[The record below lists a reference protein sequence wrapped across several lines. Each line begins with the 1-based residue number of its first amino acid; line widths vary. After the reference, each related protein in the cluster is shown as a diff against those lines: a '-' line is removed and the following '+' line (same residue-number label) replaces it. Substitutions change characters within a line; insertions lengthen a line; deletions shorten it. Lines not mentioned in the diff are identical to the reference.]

1 MIPQRRRSG
10 EGVDSETPTNPSKSK
25 ISGIAVASPNGNSNS
40 NGNSSSNS
48 NGIETLVT
56 KPSLVSAFRK
66 NRRMLWMLLVLAL
79 AAYWLGL
86 KEEQLLDEEHYEDAR
101 KEYLKRNSHH
111 ERYSTVQKYHR
122 NPNSASGKFVL
133 EPENEFTPAIAWLMS
148 FPNSGTSFT
157 MTMVARSTNKSFAT
171 NYGDE
176 VIAPDEAN
184 SLSIYPRRPEG
195 PFWPG
200 MSGKMHTPRELPD
213 KYVITKTHCGS
224 RCSDCGP
231 DEYIETPE
239 EFLRRCTLGHARL
252 TPAKVRRKYD
262 VEYPS
267 ERVHKA
273 IHLIRNPMHNLIA
286 RYHLEHRHK
295 GYKNDQDWQES
306 HSNDSEGLHKWCEQV
321 AEKYKVQDV
330 EFFGSANKIPKAPCH
345 GEFYKWTQWHNLAH
359 QTIAMMRG
367 EAAEFPVRDVPVLKV
382 LYEDYN
388 TAFNQTAEG
397 ILDFLEL
404 EQVAPFREFASRKD
418 YGGYFSKDELKDI
431 RDLVQSV
438 ATEQT
443 WSDVKHYF
451 ADVP

>member
-1 MIPQRRRSG
+1 M
-10 EGVDSETPTNPSKSK
+10 NP
-25 ISGIAVASPNGNSNS
+25 
-40 NGNSSSNS
+40 
-48 NGIETLVT
+48 
-56 KPSLVSAFRK
+56 R
-66 NRRMLWMLLVLAL
+66 
-79 AAYWLGL
+79 
-86 KEEQLLDEEHYEDAR
+86 
-101 KEYLKRNSHH
+101 
-111 ERYSTVQKYHR
+111 
-122 NPNSASGKFVL
+122 
-133 EPENEFTPAIAWLMS
+133 IAWLAS

-157 MTMVARSTNKSFAT
+157 MTMVARATNTTFAT
-171 NYGDE
+171 NYG
-176 VIAPDEAN
+176 IEAN
-184 SLSIYPRRPEG
+184 YGSRATPSLPIYPRHPEG
-195 PFWPG
+195 PYMPDPETSFHHRSLPY
-200 MSGKMHTPRELPD
+200 GKH
-213 KYVITKTHCGS
+213 VITKTHCGS

-359 QTIAMMRG
+359 ETIAMMRG
-367 EAAEFPVRDVPVLKV
+367 EAADFPEFPVRDVPVLKV
-382 LYEDYN
+382 FYEDYN